1 MGCLGYDLHIVRT
14 PDWTDA
20 ADSPILK
27 AEVASLVEADP
38 ELKWSSTEYVDSVGD
53 DGEAVR
59 LPFIKWQG
67 TSCFLWDRNQIIC
80 KNPDETHMAKM
91 IRMAGIL
98 DAKVIGDDGERYTLG
113 RGLFGK
119 AKIKTTKP

>member
-1 MGCLGYDLHIVRT
+1 MGYDLHIVRT
-14 PDWTDA
+14 IDWTDA

-27 AEVASLVEADP
+27 NEVASLIEADP
-38 ELKWSSTEYVDSVGD
+38 ELKWSSTEYVDTVGD

-80 KNPDETHMAKM
+80 TYPDETHMAKM
-91 IRMAGIL
+91 IRIA
-98 DAKVIGDDGERYTLG
+98 DALAAMVIGDDGERYTLE

-119 AKIKTTKP
+119 VKIKTTKP